1 MAFFGVAGGNGSRD
15 EDNSPVG
22 GSGTPHSV
30 AHRVE
35 DPANNEEG
43 SESSPDEQV
52 KRGKGKN
59 WSKKGDELLVSAWL
73 NNSNDPIDGNSK
85 KSDHLWKQI
94 AKEYNMYAPQ
104 DQQKSA
110 AQCKNHWTKNT
121 SKVPKFNACYNELK
135 STYPGGQSE
144 DQLME
149 KVREKYKVV
158 AKMKRPFP
166 LEHWWKMVKKQP
178 KWRRLYTLE
187 QMNKRNKLDTA
198 GAYSSSN
205 QETEAEEETKR
216 PQGQK
221 AAKAQRKGKSKC
233 STGTLSNENVE
244 QFNNLQLRKSITA
257 EKMATAALLYAENE
271 KERIEAEKEK
281 TKVAKLDKYFN
292 LIEKGT
298 SNFTN
303 DEKLGHERI
312 LD

>member
-1 MAFFGVAGGNGSRD
+1 M
-15 EDNSPVG
+15 
-22 GSGTPHSV
+22 
-30 AHRVE
+30 
-35 DPANNEEG
+35 
-43 SESSPDEQV
+43 
-52 KRGKGKN
+52 
-59 WSKKGDELLVSAWL
+59 LVSAWL
-73 NNSNDPIDGNSK
+73 NNSNDPIDGSSK
-85 KSDHLWKQI
+85 KSDHFWKQI

-110 AQCKNHWTKNT
+110 AQCKIHWTKNT
-121 SKVPKFNACYNELK
+121 SKVSKFNACYNELK
-135 STYPGGQSE
+135 STYASGQSE

-149 KVREKYKVV
+149 KVHEKYKVV
-158 AKMKRPFP
+158 AKTKRPFP

-187 QMNKRNKLDTA
+187 EMNKRNKLDAA

-244 QFNNLQLRKSITA
+244 QFNNLQIRKSITA
-257 EKMATAALLYAENE
+257 EKIATATLLYAENE

-292 LIEKGT
+292 LIEKST

-303 DEKLGHERI
+303 DEKLRHERLVEYLAKELG

>member
-1 MAFFGVAGGNGSRD
+1 MAFFGVAGGSGSRD

-22 GSGTPHSV
+22 GPGTPHSA

-43 SESSPDEQV
+43 CESSPDEQ
-52 KRGKGKN
+52 
-59 WSKKGDELLVSAWL
+59 SKKEDELLVSAWM

-85 KSDHLWKQI
+85 KSDHFWKQI

-121 SKVPKFNACYNELK
+121 TNVSKFNACYNELK
-135 STYPGGQSE
+135 SRYASGQSE

-149 KVREKYKVV
+149 KVREKYK
-158 AKMKRPFP
+158 
-166 LEHWWKMVKKQP
+166 WKMVKKQP

-187 QMNKRNKLDTA
+187 EMNKRNKLDAT

-216 PQGQK
+216 PQGQN

-233 STGTLSNENVE
+233 SRRTLSNENVE
-244 QFNNLQLRKSITA
+244 QFNNLQVRKSITA
-257 EKMATAALLYAENE
+257 KKMATVALLYAENK
-271 KERIEAEKEK
+271 KEGIEVEKEK

-298 SNFTN
+298 SNFTD
-303 DEKLGHERI
+303 DEKPRHERLVAYLAKELG